1 MSDVTS
7 PRAKLV
13 EMLWQLKKT
22 YDKQGDKGVRYVH
35 FNTLLNDPAY
45 RKELIEQAAVS
56 TNPDI
61 RQLGIGLL
69 GINTGGALTHGR
81 HDRPAVINPDIA
93 ETVGYKS
100 NSEKPP
106 QRSMRNVVLAIAV
119 LILLGVI
126 GAAIFSKDISRAMSG
141 TQLVSGSLC
150 GEQLWTNDK
159 VWVLDGIVYVEAG
172 RDW

>member
-1 MSDVTS
+1 MKVLRVIPLSSLQAILRFLKIGLRIRGSEMSDVTS

-61 RQLGIGLL
+61 RELG
-69 GINTGGALTHGR
+69 
-81 HDRPAVINPDIA
+81 
-93 ETVGYKS
+93 
-100 NSEKPP
+100 
-106 QRSMRNVVLAIAV
+106 
-119 LILLGVI
+119 
-126 GAAIFSKDISRAMSG
+126 
-141 TQLVSGSLC
+141 
-150 GEQLWTNDK
+150 
-159 VWVLDGIVYVEAG
+159 
-172 RDW
+172 